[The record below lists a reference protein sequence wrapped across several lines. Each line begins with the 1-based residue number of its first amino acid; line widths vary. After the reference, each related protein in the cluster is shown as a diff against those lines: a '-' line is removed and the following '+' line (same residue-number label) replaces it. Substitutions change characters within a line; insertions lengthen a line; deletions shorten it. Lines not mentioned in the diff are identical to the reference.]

1 MGSPPMETE
10 FGGGRKFVCFGAGAD
25 VCANDAGS
33 IASKSKTEN
42 HRLFIFTPVAVNNTR
57 AKKIF
62 TGLIKVL
69 SRLGMDS
76 KGLSEAHALSFWTK
90 INHERANAQ
99 HHRRQNSHRLGIGKT
114 LAEHWFDVA
123 YGGSAQHADLISKS
137 GKEAA

>member
-1 MGSPPMETE
+1 METE
-10 FGGGRKFVCFGAGAD
+10 FGGGSKFVCCGAGAD

-42 HRLFIFTPVAVNNTR
+42 HRLFIFSPVAVNNTR

-62 TGLIKVL
+62 TGLIKVP
-69 SRLGMDS
+69 SSIDS
-76 KGLSEAHALSFWTK
+76 EGLSEAHALSFWTK
-90 INHERANAQ
+90 VNHERANAQ
-99 HHRRQNSHRLGIGKT
+99 HHRRQNSHRLCIGKT

-123 YGGSAQHADLISKS
+123 DGGSAQHANLVSKS